1 VSPTAPLVD
10 CHLHLGA
17 SPIAGRPRFNRA
29 WHPDRAHPV
38 LGRAEATADRAGRLR
53 TASEIVRWSA
63 AQGTLFIRAHADASG
78 DDEAM
83 VRGLLRVRD
92 EVADLCTIQVT
103 AFPQDGIFAREG
115 DEERLEN
122 AIRLGVDCIGGI
134 PHYEP
139 VAELG
144 LREVQRV
151 FERKGLRPQGHR
163 PLRRDRRPASRF
175 LEVMADDTVKYGLN
189 GRVTASHCT
198 AMGSY
203 EPYYS
208 FKLGASC
215 ADPGSTSS

>member
-1 VSPTAPLVD
+1 
-10 CHLHLGA
+10 
-17 SPIAGRPRFNRA
+17 
-29 WHPDRAHPV
+29 
-38 LGRAEATADRAGRLR
+38 
-53 TASEIVRWSA
+53 
-63 AQGTLFIRAHADASG
+63 
-78 DDEAM
+78 M

-92 EVADLCTIQVT
+92 EVADLCAIQVT

-139 VAELG
+139 IAELG
-144 LREVQRV
+144 LREAQRV
-151 FERKGLRPQGHR
+151 FERKGLRPQGQR

-175 LEVMADDTVKYGLN
+175 LEGMADDTVKYGLN

-203 EPYYS
+203 EPYSS